1 MYPFSEE
8 ELEERYDRAAQR
20 DQRLADI
27 LLVGAWTGLRWSEL
41 RAVGVRD
48 FVEVPL
54 PVLVVQRAEPEGV
67 QVKGTKSADPGGF
80 RWLIVFCGLCGR
92 LPLAARPT
100 TSSASPPRGTDCTP
114 RHSSEHWRGLHRA
127 GPSRAIHWLT

>member
-67 QVKGTKSADPGGF
+67 
-80 RWLIVFCGLCGR
+80 
-92 LPLAARPT
+92 
-100 TSSASPPRGTDCTP
+100 
-114 RHSSEHWRGLHRA
+114 
-127 GPSRAIHWLT
+127 